1 MGFRAWLEKQAPDF
15 LLTGQRFPFAILFA
29 ALTTVVAIG
38 ALNGVDGMRDEA
50 WGRAALGFAT
60 AAVLAVA
67 GVYFAESRPEAR
79 VFGAVLKYGLPIAVA
94 ATFQIT
100 DTGWFVPYALPAVA
114 VLWLSVSP
122 FTRTE
127 RGAPREEVQNRFW
140 WVNFQA
146 FATAVIA
153 AAAFLIVAL
162 GIAAIERSLGI
173 LFGIET
179 GQVFYNWVLPFAG
192 LFLTPV
198 YWLST
203 LPRLSAYRAEELQ
216 RPDFLPRAFGFLGQ
230 FVLVPLL
237 LIYGLILLA
246 YTAQIVVTQNLP
258 QGMIGWMV
266 LGFVVIGAATWLVL
280 HPPFM
285 RSRALV
291 RLFRRWWFWLT
302 LIPLALF
309 FIAVWTR
316 VDAYGLTDERV
327 LLAAGGVWAAVLA
340 LVFIVG
346 RGDIRLIPALAGLL
360 LLLVS
365 VGPWNYANL
374 PLAQQTMRLDALLM
388 QPGKGG
394 ASFPPDWTPEQVAK
408 AASIMDFLASAPAGE
423 AKLAELLERYGMKS
437 RAVTSASVLEELGYQ
452 HPAYTVPVTGIA
464 AQRDSLTQQVDV
476 SATPILLGG
485 LTIYAAGQATVAGLN
500 FEIVANQFRILGQ
513 TAPETDLTE
522 WIARQPEG
530 ALVDPW
536 IDFAIGERKYRYV
549 IDYMTADLAESG
561 QRTLTYLGGTLFA
574 SAPTPTP

>member
-38 ALNGVDGMRDEA
+38 ALNGVDGMRDEV

-94 ATFQIT
+94 AAFQVT

-162 GIAAIERSLGI
+162 GLAAIERSLGI

-365 VGPWNYANL
+365 VGPWNFANL

-513 TAPETDLTE
+513 SAPETDLTE